1 MSRNCSRSGTMDTPL
16 RLTCLCI
23 LDSNGERIC
32 AQYPTRAPPS
42 LGPPCPYRDF
52 DSQRKFEGLLHQG
65 LMNIRGRTDAEA
77 LQVEGEVAVGL
88 DVGDVSI
95 FAVSPESSANEL
107 LLLEV
112 VEALRSVLSSICNGT
127 VTRQALL
134 ENMDSVLL
142 AMDETADQG
151 LPPETNPSAILARIN
166 MQGDGQ
172 GTQETTASLNQAIS
186 QAKDSIIKSLLSGAS

>member
-1 MSRNCSRSGTMDTPL
+1 MDTPL
-16 RLTCLCI
+16 RLTCICI

-77 LQVEGEVAVGL
+77 LQVEGEIAVGL

-112 VEALRSVLSSICNGT
+112 VEALRSVLSSICKYVTDLSCAVATSAALVGSYGSGGGT
-127 VTRQALL
+127 
-134 ENMDSVLL
+134 
-142 AMDETADQG
+142 G
-151 LPPETNPSAILARIN
+151 
-166 MQGDGQ
+166 GG
-172 GTQETTASLNQAIS
+172 S
-186 QAKDSIIKSLLSGAS
+186 QQQ